1 MTNWLYNLHIGWM
14 ALFIFTATYCVAAA
28 VYWIVMRLAVD
39 DRARAFQ
46 AVSPGMSARLGIIF
60 GLLVSFIA
68 VEFWSVFDREKVG
81 VSSEA
86 SALRSIVLLA
96 ENFSRGEEMQLR
108 ALVARHIEKC
118 VNEEWPAMGEQRA
131 TLTMLPTPLIETMQR
146 VLAHTPANDAQRTAR
161 REIVT
166 SLRKGLD
173 PRPQR
178 INVRQ
183 SNVGR

>member
-1 MTNWLYNLHIGWM
+1 GMPRPLGV
-14 ALFIFTATYCVAAA
+14 IFA
-28 VYWIVMRLAVD
+28 
-39 DRARAFQ
+39 
-46 AVSPGMSARLGIIF
+46 
-60 GLLVSFIA
+60 LLVGFIA
-68 VEFWSVFDREKVG
+68 VEIGSDFDRAKVAVTG
-81 VSSEA
+81 EA
-86 SALRSIVLLA
+86 SALQSIILRA
-96 ENFSRGEEMQLR
+96 ANFSREEEMQLR

-131 TLTMLPTPLIETMQR
+131 TLAMLPTPLIETMQR